1 MLMNNRFAY
10 SAWPTVEFDGRP
22 GQRVFE
28 IDPETGRE
36 IPVRDASPA
45 MAGVQIPLLDGG
57 ARLFFFG

>member
-1 MLMNNRFAY
+1 
-10 SAWPTVEFDGRP
+10 V
-22 GQRVFE
+22 E

-57 ARLFFFG
+57 ARLFFIG